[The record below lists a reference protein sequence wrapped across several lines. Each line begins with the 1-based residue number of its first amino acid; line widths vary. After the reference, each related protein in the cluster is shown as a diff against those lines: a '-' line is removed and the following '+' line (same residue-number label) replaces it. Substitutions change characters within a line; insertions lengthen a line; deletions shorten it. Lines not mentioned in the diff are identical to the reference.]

1 MALSIYGLKRQKK
14 IAEWEARLKL
24 LHEKYPRLQEIDTL
38 FSQFALE
45 LALLEM
51 GKGKLGMGREEL
63 AKAQE
68 ALAWEKKKLLKEY
81 NLPDN
86 IYEIWWDCPACQDTG
101 YIEVGK
107 KCQCL
112 IKEEA
117 GRRWQV
123 SGLSPVQANQTFANF
138 SLEWYEDKEHYK
150 AILEKALN
158 FAEKISCRQQAGNLL
173 LYGAVGTGKSHL
185 CSAIANYAL
194 QAGVGVVYMKV
205 GKLLDLLREHKFKLE
220 KNDLYTGQGLESL
233 YRVELL
239 ILDDLGTENLTDFA
253 REQLLLLLDERLNH
267 NLSWVIS
274 TNLSPNDIG
283 AIYEDRISDRI
294 MGTAE
299 ALKFTGES
307 IRIRKMVKQKNM
319 FRD

>member
-1 MALSIYGLKRQKK
+1 MALSTYGLKRQKK
-14 IAEWEARLKL
+14 IAEWEIRIRL
-24 LHEKYPRLQEIDTL
+24 LHEKYPRLREIDTL

-51 GKGKLGMGREEL
+51 GKGKLGMSREEL
-63 AKAQE
+63 SKAQE
-68 ALAWEKKKLLKEY
+68 ALAWEKRKLLKEY
-81 NLPDN
+81 NLPEN

-101 YIEVGK
+101 YIELGK

-112 IKEEA
+112 LREEA
-117 GRRWQV
+117 SRRWRA
-123 SGLSPVQANQTFANF
+123 SGLSPVQVNQTFANF
-138 SLEWYEDKEHYK
+138 SLEWYEDMEHYRT
-150 AILEKALN
+150 ILEKALN
-158 FAEKISCRQQAGNLL
+158 FAEKISSRQPAGNLL
-173 LYGAVGTGKSHL
+173 LYGAVGTGKTHL

-194 QAGVGVVYMKV
+194 QAGVSVVYMKV
-205 GKLLDLLREHKFKLE
+205 GRLLDLLREHKFKLD

-239 ILDDLGTENLTDFA
+239 IMDDLGAENLTDFA
-253 REQLLLLLDERLNH
+253 REQLLLLLDERINH

-274 TNLSPNDIG
+274 SNLSPNDIG

-299 ALKFTGES
+299 ILKFTGES
-307 IRIRKMVKQKNM
+307 IRIRKMVNKKSL
-319 FRD
+319 